1 MRTMRR
7 PTTWKTDD
15 LKDSFYL
22 RIIRTTIGG
31 ELRRHFG
38 TPESL
43 PDKLAELLEELD
55 DGEDDALPGAP
66 KEH

>member
-1 MRTMRR
+1 MDNE
-7 PTTWKTDD
+7 KTDD

-38 TPESL
+38 TPEPL
-43 PDKLAELLEELD
+43 PDKLAELLKEFD
-55 DGEDDALPGAP
+55 DGEDDALPAAQRD
-66 KEH
+66 H